1 MKTEV
6 AIFELPSL
14 LGIPQHVEYEPPPR
28 EWCTSEGCPHE
39 GVLTAEGCRR
49 GVCIRYR
56 AWVFSWDGERWS
68 AKERWRRR
76 RVGEESGGCL
86 RQQVADALWEVAER
100 GHSVEVDGECGVVVN
115 GVYIGRVS
123 CRSVG
128 ECVEEV
134 LRGYERARETS
145 PKPRRDPAEEEYEEL
160 LQKYPLLR
168 WWSKSLVI
176 DALRRGGPHRWGLRN
191 LLSQLSQVDEK
202 VWALLGRFDLDL
214 RCTVE
219 VYTDGEA
226 TCVRFYVGYCELRLY
241 CFKPGEGWRAASG
254 TPRFI
259 RLKPTEDGRIVEV
272 YEIENREFVRVV

>member
-39 GVLTAEGCRR
+39 GVLTAVGCRR
-49 GVCIRYR
+49 GICIRYR
-56 AWVFSWDGERWS
+56 VWVFSWDGERWV

-76 RVGEESGGCL
+76 RDGGEESGGCL

-100 GHSVEVDGECGVVVN
+100 GHSVEVDGKCGVAVD

-128 ECVEEV
+128 ECVERI
-134 LRGYERARETS
+134 LHAYERAREAP
-145 PKPRRDPAEEEYEEL
+145 PKPQRDPAEEEYEEL
-160 LQKYPLLR
+160 LQKYPQLR
-168 WWSKSLVI
+168 WWNSKAVI

-191 LLSQLSQVDEK
+191 LLSRLSGVDER
-202 VWALLGRFDLDL
+202 VWALLAHFDLDF
-214 RCTVE
+214 RCAVE
-219 VYTDGEA
+219 VYASGEEL
-226 TCVRFYVGYCELRLY
+226 CVKFHVGYCEPLLY
-241 CFKPGEGWRAASG
+241 CYASGRGWRRVSD

-259 RLKPTEDGRIVEV
+259 RLKPLDDGLVEI
-272 YEIENREFVRVV
+272 YAIENKEYMRVA